1 MVTPNGQSTAN
12 VIGSGGFLTINIE
25 SAGTTSGMLS
35 IPASVTGGAPL
46 NASMEGTIAVVNSTV
61 TFNQSADTF
70 LRDSLDFSHSSGTLR
85 AENQLVGSATFSLV
99 LTRQ

>member
-1 MVTPNGQSTAN
+1 LVTPNGQSTAN

-70 LRDSLDFSHSSGTLR
+70 LRDLDFSHSSGTLR